1 MSFSV
6 NFATSE
12 AFLHYD
18 ATFGLEQG
26 KVGVNST
33 DKLECNYVV
42 DKLGCGYVVDDVSGE
57 SFYQNWPKA
66 KRVID
71 SLPMVRLKNG

>member
-1 MSFSV
+1 M

-33 DKLECNYVV
+33 DKLECNYAV
-42 DKLGCGYVVDDVSGE
+42 DKLGCDCAVDDVSGE
-57 SFYQNWPKA
+57 SFYQ
-66 KRVID
+66 
-71 SLPMVRLKNG
+71 